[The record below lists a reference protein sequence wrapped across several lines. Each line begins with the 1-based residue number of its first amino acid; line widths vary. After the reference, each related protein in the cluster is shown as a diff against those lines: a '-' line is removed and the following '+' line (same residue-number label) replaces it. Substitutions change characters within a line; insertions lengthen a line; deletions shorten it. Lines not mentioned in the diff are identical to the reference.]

1 MGYGG
6 DVGDSG
12 ICGIAV
18 ALVARL
24 EARCW
29 SVVGCAGLGTGL
41 HGDNWRFLCKVYA
54 LYAAYLSLLDLDG
67 CNSSGGRCAP
77 GANETG
83 AGIHKKNSG
92 GSILSCYLAGVRRH
106 DVSGAGSAECVQP
119 TQYAYSGIAV
129 DIQSYRAW
137 QRVDI

>member
-6 DVGDSG
+6 NVGDSG

-18 ALVARL
+18 ALVAGL
-24 EARCW
+24 GARCW
-29 SVVGCAGLGTGL
+29 SVVGCAGLGAGVR
-41 HGDNWRFLCKVYA
+41 GGNGGFLCKVYA

-77 GANETG
+77 GANKTG
-83 AGIHKKNSG
+83 AGIHKKNSR
-92 GSILSCYLAGVRRH
+92 GSTLSCYPVGVRRH
-106 DVSGAGSAECVQP
+106 NVSGAGPAECVQP

-129 DIQSYRAW
+129 
-137 QRVDI
+137 